1 MLNEQELS
9 QKFNDMSHEELVR
22 YAVQLQMANQNF
34 KEQLQLIRARKFGHT
49 SEKLAELQL
58 NLFNEAE
65 DTLDHAQEEDL
76 QEVAVSPRKKGKKSK
91 SKEADYSSLPTQT
104 VHYQLEEKK
113 CPECGAALKEL
124 KPNVYHE
131 LVYVPSTYKIIKHV
145 VHHYVCE
152 ACTEADQE
160 MKEIEAN
167 HGNFHRLIEGSV
179 ISASV
184 VAGIATNKFVSDVP
198 LYRQE
203 QELKRR
209 GIPIS
214 RQNMSNWLIRCGEDL
229 LEPIFNAM
237 WEDARELTYRHM
249 DETPLVVIEDKKEGR
264 EKSYEWL
271 LMSGR
276 SEEKQMALYFYD
288 QTRGHDVVEKILG
301 KGSGNYVHSDG
312 YQAYRRKGFTNVA
325 CMAHVRRKFIEALEV
340 SPAYKEWKKSDAT
353 RRNEVIEANP
363 SLKEALQIVSMINEL
378 FELDKEREERK
389 RMKEEK
395 AAPLYDDL
403 FTCLKKAEGRYM
415 SGGKM
420 GKAIKYAIG
429 LEQELRN
436 YLLEE
441 ELEISNNRAER
452 AIKPFVMARKNFLFS
467 NTKRGAKQSSIYFSM
482 IETAKMND
490 LDPYKYLRY
499 VLERMSKEKQED
511 QLIQELLPYSKKLPR
526 ELYKRKRG
534 Q

>member
-1 MLNEQELS
+1 M
-9 QKFNDMSHEELVR
+9 
-22 YAVQLQMANQNF
+22 
-34 KEQLQLIRARKFGHT
+34 
-49 SEKLAELQL
+49 
-58 NLFNEAE
+58 
-65 DTLDHAQEEDL
+65 
-76 QEVAVSPRKKGKKSK
+76 
-91 SKEADYSSLPTQT
+91 
-104 VHYQLEEKK
+104 
-113 CPECGAALKEL
+113 
-124 KPNVYHE
+124 
-131 LVYVPSTYKIIKHV
+131 
-145 VHHYVCE
+145 
-152 ACTEADQE
+152 
-160 MKEIEAN
+160 
-167 HGNFHRLIEGSV
+167 
-179 ISASV
+179 
-184 VAGIATNKFVSDVP
+184 
-198 LYRQE
+198 
-203 QELKRR
+203 
-209 GIPIS
+209 
-214 RQNMSNWLIRCGEDL
+214 
-229 LEPIFNAM
+229 
-237 WEDARELTYRHM
+237 
-249 DETPLVVIEDKKEGR
+249 
-264 EKSYEWL
+264 
-271 LMSGR
+271 
-276 SEEKQMALYFYD
+276 
-288 QTRGHDVVEKILG
+288 
-301 KGSGNYVHSDG
+301 
-312 YQAYRRKGFTNVA
+312 
-325 CMAHVRRKFIEALEV
+325 
-340 SPAYKEWKKSDAT
+340 
-353 RRNEVIEANP
+353 IEANP

-403 FTCLKKAEGRYM
+403 FTSLKNAEGRYM